1 MRANLRFRT
10 VFAAAGLLLVPGLA
24 SAQDAA
30 QPATTAPAATNAPA
44 PQAVGPR
51 ELQNFSLPGT
61 STRSAEQPTTPAAT
75 NSATENSAPEESAS
89 PSAAP
94 VRRTA
99 PTRRAATVIP
109 SPAPAQP
116 PLATGNPASS
126 AAVTTTATALPLSAI
141 AAPEAPQPTTGTDT
155 PVAGNNL
162 SILPWILAAL
172 ALAGGTLF
180 LLWRR
185 RPREALA
192 AGTEFDPF
200 VPPEPEP
207 APAPAPPPRAPQL
220 QPAPAPAA
228 KRAVP
233 SSNGIVA
240 SRLRPSLEI
249 GMQPLRCLVEDDTVT
264 IEFEIELFNAGTA
277 PARAV
282 LAEASLLNASAADG
296 QELAAFFASPAG
308 AGERIDAIAPM
319 KRLAI
324 TSQVVAPRSAIQEYE
339 LGGRK
344 SFVPVVAFN
353 ALYEGSGGKA
363 QSSVAYLVGRE
374 TNGDKLG
381 PLHLDAGKREF
392 RGLGARPLPTGVRT

>member
-1 MRANLRFRT
+1 MRANLRFKT

-30 QPATTAPAATNAPA
+30 QPATTAPATNTPA

-61 STRSAEQPTTPAAT
+61 STRSADQPTTPAA
-75 NSATENSAPEESAS
+75 SSPATENSAPEESA

-116 PLATGNPASS
+116 PLASGNPTSS

-141 AAPEAPQPTTGTDT
+141 SAPAAPQPTTETDT

-172 ALAGGTLF
+172 ALAGGTLL

-192 AGTEFDPF
+192 AGAEFDLF
-200 VPPEPEP
+200 VPPEP
-207 APAPAPPPRAPQL
+207 APAPAPPRRAPEPE
-220 QPAPAPAA
+220 PAPVAAA
-228 KRAVP
+228 KRAAP
-233 SSNGIVA
+233 PSNGIVA

-296 QELAAFFASPAG
+296 QELAAFFANPAG

-324 TSQVVAPRSAIQEYE
+324 TSQVVAPRSTIQEYE

-353 ALYEGSGGKA
+353 ALYEGTGGKA

-392 RGLGARPLPTGVRT
+392 RGLGARSLPTGVRT

>member
-1 MRANLRFRT
+1 MRANLRFKT

-30 QPATTAPAATNAPA
+30 QPATTPPAATNTPA
-44 PQAVGPR
+44 PDAVGPR

-61 STRSAEQPTTPAAT
+61 SKTTDQPTTPAAAGPPT
-75 NSATENSAPEESAS
+75 ANSAAEESAS
-89 PSAAP
+89 PPAAP
-94 VRRTA
+94 VRRTV
-99 PTRRAATVIP
+99 PTRQAATLVP
-109 SPAPAQP
+109 SPAPAQS
-116 PLATGNPASS
+116 PLASGNPASS
-126 AAVTTTATALPLSAI
+126 AAVTTTATSLPAPAI
-141 AAPEAPQPTTGTDT
+141 AAPAAAQPTTDT
-155 PVAGNNL
+155 GAPAAGANL
-162 SILPWILAAL
+162 SILPWIFAAL

-192 AGTEFDPF
+192 GGVEFDLF
-200 VPPEPEP
+200 VPPET
-207 APAPAPPPRAPQL
+207 PAPAPPPRAPQP
-220 QPAPAPAA
+220 QPAPAPPPKLAPPA
-228 KRAVP
+228 
-233 SSNGIVA
+233 SNGIVA

-249 GMQPLRCLVEDDTVT
+249 GMQPLRCVVEDDQVT
-264 IEFEIELFNAGTA
+264 IEFEVELFNAGTA

-282 LAEASLLNASAADG
+282 LAEASLLNASAAEG
-296 QELAAFFASPAG
+296 QELAAFFANPTG

-324 TSQVVAPRSAIQEYE
+324 TSQVVAPRSAIEEYD

-363 QSSVAYLVGRE
+363 QSSIAYLVGRE
-374 TNGDKLG
+374 TNSDKLG

-392 RGLGARPLPTGVRT
+392 RALGARPLPTGVRT

>member
-1 MRANLRFRT
+1 MRANLRFKT

-30 QPATTAPAATNAPA
+30 QPATTAPAATNTSA

-61 STRSAEQPTTPAAT
+61 STRSADQPTTPAAT
-75 NSATENSAPEESAS
+75 SPATENSAPEESAS

-94 VRRTA
+94 VRRTT
-99 PTRRAATVIP
+99 PTRQAAAVIP
-109 SPAPAQP
+109 SPTPAQP
-116 PLATGNPASS
+116 PLASGNPASS
-126 AAVTTTATALPLSAI
+126 AAVTTTATALSPSAI
-141 AAPEAPQPTTGTDT
+141 ATPAAPTTDTGT
-155 PVAGNNL
+155 PAAGNDL

-185 RPREALA
+185 RPRGALA
-192 AGTEFDPF
+192 AGTEFDLF
-200 VPPEPEP
+200 VPPEP
-207 APAPAPPPRAPQL
+207 APAPAPPRRAPEPG
-220 QPAPAPAA
+220 PAPDPAA
-228 KRAVP
+228 KRAAP
-233 SSNGIVA
+233 PSNGIVA

-264 IEFEIELFNAGTA
+264 IEFEVELFNAGTA

-296 QELAAFFASPAG
+296 QELAAFFANPAG

-324 TSQVVAPRSAIQEYE
+324 TSQVVAPRSTIQEYE

>member
-1 MRANLRFRT
+1 MRANLRFKT

-30 QPATTAPAATNAPA
+30 QPATTAPTATNTPA

-61 STRSAEQPTTPAAT
+61 STRSADQPTTPAA
-75 NSATENSAPEESAS
+75 SSPATENSAPEESA

-116 PLATGNPASS
+116 PLASGNPTSS
-126 AAVTTTATALPLSAI
+126 AAVTTTATALPLSVI
-141 AAPEAPQPTTGTDT
+141 SAPAAPQPTTETDT

-172 ALAGGTLF
+172 ALAGGTLL

-192 AGTEFDPF
+192 AGTAFDPF
-200 VPPEPEP
+200 VSPEP
-207 APAPAPPPRAPQL
+207 APVPAPPPRAQEP

-228 KRAVP
+228 KRAAP
-233 SSNGIVA
+233 PSNGIVA

-296 QELAAFFASPAG
+296 QELAAFFANPAG

-324 TSQVVAPRSAIQEYE
+324 TSQVVAPRSTIQEYE

-353 ALYEGSGGKA
+353 ALYEGTGGKA

-392 RGLGARPLPTGVRT
+392 RGLGARSLPTGVRT

>member
-1 MRANLRFRT
+1 MRANLRFKT

-30 QPATTAPAATNAPA
+30 QPATTPSATTNIPA
-44 PQAVGPR
+44 PDAVGPR

-61 STRSAEQPTTPAAT
+61 STKTTDQPTTPAAT
-75 NSATENSAPEESAS
+75 SPATANSAPEESAS
-89 PSAAP
+89 PPAAP

-99 PTRRAATVIP
+99 STRQAATLAP
-109 SPAPAQP
+109 SPAQSPPA
-116 PLATGNPASS
+116 LANPASS
-126 AAVTTTATALPLSAI
+126 AAVTTTATSLPAPAI
-141 AAPEAPQPTTGTDT
+141 AAPAAPQQTTDT
-155 PVAGNNL
+155 GAPAASADL
-162 SILPWILAAL
+162 SILPWLLAAL

-192 AGTEFDPF
+192 GGAEFDLF
-200 VPPEPEP
+200 VPPEP
-207 APAPAPPPRAPQL
+207 APAPAPRPRAPEPQPT
-220 QPAPAPAA
+220 PAPPPKLAAPA
-228 KRAVP
+228 
-233 SSNGIVA
+233 SNGIVA

-249 GMQPLRCLVEDDTVT
+249 GMQPLRCIVEDDQVT
-264 IEFEIELFNAGTA
+264 IEFEVELFNAGTA

-282 LAEASLLNASAADG
+282 LAEASLLNASAAEG
-296 QELAAFFASPAG
+296 QELAAFFANPAG

-324 TSQVVAPRSAIQEYE
+324 TSQVVAPRSAIQEYD

-363 QSSVAYLVGRE
+363 QSSIAYLVGRE
-374 TNGDKLG
+374 TNSDKLG

-392 RGLGARPLPTGVRT
+392 RALGARPLPTGVRT

>member
-1 MRANLRFRT
+1 
-10 VFAAAGLLLVPGLA
+10 
-24 SAQDAA
+24 
-30 QPATTAPAATNAPA
+30 
-44 PQAVGPR
+44 
-51 ELQNFSLPGT
+51 
-61 STRSAEQPTTPAAT
+61 
-75 NSATENSAPEESAS
+75 
-89 PSAAP
+89 
-94 VRRTA
+94 
-99 PTRRAATVIP
+99 
-109 SPAPAQP
+109 
-116 PLATGNPASS
+116 
-126 AAVTTTATALPLSAI
+126 VTTTAPPLSPSAL
-141 AAPEAPQPTTGTDT
+141 ATPAAPQPTTDTGT
-155 PVAGNNL
+155 PAAGNDL

-185 RPREALA
+185 RPRGALA
-192 AGTEFDPF
+192 AGTEFDLF
-200 VPPEPEP
+200 VPQEP
-207 APAPAPPPRAPQL
+207 APAPAPQPRAPAPE
-220 QPAPAPAA
+220 PAPGPAA
-228 KRAVP
+228 KRAAP
-233 SSNGIVA
+233 PSNGIVA

-264 IEFEIELFNAGTA
+264 IEFEVELFNAGTA

-296 QELAAFFASPAG
+296 QELAAFFANPAG

-324 TSQVVAPRSAIQEYE
+324 TSQVVAPRSTIQEYE